1 VKLGLFIM
9 PMHPPEK
16 PHADGYALDIETLV
30 VADQLGYVEAWLG
43 EHFTSGWENI
53 PAPDLILAAALQ
65 RTSRIRLGTGVA
77 CLPNHNPVVLAHRI
91 AQLDHMARGRFNFG
105 IGSGGFPGDFDLF
118 EIDLPAGEHRRV
130 TREVIDLVLQIWDA
144 ANRRDGAT
152 LSSETDRW
160 RFKLPQRTDWGMGV
174 HLAPFQQPYPPIAV
188 AGLNARSETLVL
200 AGERGWIP
208 MSINVVPVPTLLT
221 HWAAYEAGAAKTGRR
236 TDRREWR
243 IARDIYVAET
253 TEQAREEARFGA
265 QAQVFER
272 YFLPLLNYGKQLF
285 LFKTDNDMPD
295 EAITI
300 DWLMDNIWLVGSPD
314 YVAQR
319 LRELHAAVGGFGT
332 VLQLIYDWG
341 DQEER
346 NRRSM
351 RLLADEVI
359 PRLSDLT

>member
-1 VKLGLFIM
+1 VKLGLFMM

-16 PHADGYALDIETLV
+16 PHADAYELDVRTLV
-30 VADQLGYVEAWLG
+30 AADRLGYDEAWVG

-65 RTSRIRLGTGVA
+65 HTQRIRLGTGVA

-91 AQLDHMARGRFNFG
+91 AQLDQMARGRFNFG

-118 EIDLPAGEHRRV
+118 EIDVAGGEHRRV
-130 TREVIDLVLQIWDA
+130 TREVIDVVLAVWDA

-152 LSSETDRW
+152 LSSDTHRW
-160 RFKLPQRTDWGMGV
+160 RFRLPQRTDWGMGV
-174 HLAPFQQPYPPIAV
+174 HMAPFQQPYPPIAV
-188 AGLNARSETLVL
+188 AGLNAYSETLVL

-208 MSINVVPVPTLLT
+208 MSINLVPVPTLLT
-221 HWAAYEAGAAKTGRR
+221 HWAAFETGAARTGAR
-236 TDRREWR
+236 TDRQKWR

-253 TEQAREEARFGA
+253 TEEARQQARAGA
-265 QAQVFER
+265 QARVFEE
-272 YFLPLLNYGKQLF
+272 YFLPLLTYAKQLF
-285 LFKTDNDMPD
+285 LFKSNQSMPD
-295 EAITI
+295 EDITV

-314 YVAQR
+314 DVAR
-319 LRELHAAVGGFGT
+319 RIRELHSAVGGFGT

-341 DQEER
+341 DQEDC

-351 RLLADEVI
+351 ELLAHEVI
-359 PRLSDLT
+359 PQLADLS

>member
-1 VKLGLFIM
+1 MRLGLFMM

-16 PHADGYALDIETLV
+16 PHADAYELDLQTLV
-30 VADQLGYVEAWLG
+30 AADQLGYAEAWLG

-91 AQLDHMARGRFNFG
+91 AQLDQMARGRFNFG

-118 EIDLPAGEHRRV
+118 EIDVAAGEHRSV
-130 TREVIDLVLQIWDA
+130 TREVIDLVLKVWDA

-152 LSSETDRW
+152 LGSDTDRW

-174 HLAPFQQPYPPIAV
+174 HMAPFQKPYPPIAV
-188 AGLNARSETLVL
+188 AGLNAGSETLAL

-208 MSINVVPVPTLLT
+208 MSINLVPIPTLLT
-221 HWAAYEAGAAKTGRR
+221 HWSALETGASRTGQK

-253 TEQAREEARFGA
+253 TEQARQQARAGA

-272 YFLPLLNYGKQLF
+272 YFLPLLTYAKQIF
-285 LFKTDNDMPD
+285 LFKPDKNMPD

-300 DWLMDNIWLVGSPD
+300 DWLMDNTWLVGSPD
-314 YVAQR
+314 DIARR
-319 LRELHAAVGGFGT
+319 LRELHSAVGGFGT

-341 DQEER
+341 EQEEC

-351 RLLADEVI
+351 QLLAEEVM
-359 PRLSDLT
+359 PQLADLT

>member
-1 VKLGLFIM
+1 VKLGLFMM

-16 PHADGYALDIETLV
+16 PHADAYDLDVQTLV
-30 VADQLGYVEAWLG
+30 AADRLGYDEAWVG

-65 RTSRIRLGTGVA
+65 HTKHIRLGTGVA

-91 AQLDHMARGRFNFG
+91 AQLDQMARGRFNFG

-118 EIDLPAGEHRRV
+118 EIDVTKGEHRRI
-130 TREVIDLVLQIWDA
+130 TREVIDAVLAVWDA

-152 LSSETDRW
+152 LESDTDRW

-174 HLAPFQQPYPPIAV
+174 HMAPFQKPYPPIAV
-188 AGLNARSETLVL
+188 AGLNAKSETLVL

-208 MSINVVPVPTLLT
+208 MSINLVPVPTLRS
-221 HWAAYEAGAAKTGRR
+221 HWSAFEGGAAKTGTP
-236 TDRREWR
+236 TDRRTWR

-253 TEQAREEARFGA
+253 TEQARKQAREGA
-265 QAQVFER
+265 QAQVYER
-272 YFLPLLNYGKQLF
+272 YFLPLLEYGKQMF
-285 LFKTDNDMPD
+285 LFKTDPAMPD
-295 EAITI
+295 ADITI

-314 YVAQR
+314 DVARR
-319 LRELHAAVGGFGT
+319 LRELHTAVGGFGT
-332 VLQLIYDWG
+332 LLQLIYDWG
-341 DQEER
+341 DQEAC

-351 RLLADEVI
+351 ELLAHEVI
-359 PRLSDLT
+359 PQLKDLS